1 MRLNILEACSKE
13 GGRLI
18 SEGNLKL
25 HCQKVKDTKSGGFD
39 CLCNCHDDHN
49 PSFHW
54 EIKKVGWVGHCKT
67 CGAKGADFAKKAGIK
82 VSELFADAIDT
93 NRASPGEQ
101 YVRKKYN
108 RHTLYDYFSFVDGS
122 YDHTKIRYYPEWAN
136 GDKKFANGYWG
147 NDGRFNDYKGCLKD
161 RKPQTA
167 IFGNVALIK
176 QCIAEKKIVYYCE
189 GEKDVQT
196 MQRLGYPAFTQG
208 GCTAFNKELAP
219 LLKDIRLIILEDND
233 PQGQSGANK
242 LRNDLLPY
250 AETIKV
256 ITPCTDFVKADITD
270 FFNNHDKSDFEKLI
284 AENTAVTDTNVCSH
298 TTVKNSSVPKGTQ
311 LVRKLVEL
319 DAANK
324 FATNDKGS
332 AELFS
337 TVFKNVS
344 RYNPTQK
351 DWMFYNG
358 VKWIADTEGMK
369 AKRNA
374 KKLAD
379 AILSYA
385 VNVSGLDEKQRESYL
400 KYASR
405 LMNYRDRNTMVNDAK
420 DLNFFENTE
429 LDKDD
434 LILNLKNCVLDLS
447 GDTPKILE
455 HNADLLLSKCCNAS
469 YDPNAACEL
478 WEKTINE
485 IMEGSTEKIRYLQKI
500 LGLCLTGIT
509 AEEELY
515 FFYGASTRN
524 GKSTICETVLSILN
538 DYGATISPETLAV
551 KANKDSRTASPD
563 IAKLAGIRLV
573 IASEPPKKMIFDTS
587 LVKTLTG
594 RDRVTAG
601 FLHQNEFCFTPKF
614 KLLINTNYLPT
625 ITDQTVFKSGR
636 IRVVSFNK
644 HFGEHEQNKKLKDEL
659 RKEAN
664 GILNWMISGLYL
676 YRKEG
681 LEPPAAV
688 RDSTDE
694 YEIDSDKIGR
704 FISECLVKSDKN
716 TSAKDVYEKYSKWC
730 SDSGLGVDG
739 RNNFYIEL
747 KTRGLFGAS
756 GTVNGKTVRNIV
768 RGYVLA
774 NEEFMSVDENEPLPF
789 D

>member
-1 MRLNILEACSKE
+1 MTPQEEYRDTERYIRSRSKKVIPYKNGIRYCCLYHDDKAESAFLTLENEKVLHYCHVCGSIYHRCKKDAGLWTDYQSPQQTAKRVSKKQYWLEKYSQARYDLHNISTGEQTHTKYKIVDLDGKKQFPQGHYDGNNAWIDGLNGIDTSLSVFCNGHIKQLQQAIKE
-13 GGRLI
+13 GSLI
-18 SEGNLKL
+18 
-25 HCQKVKDTKSGGFD
+25 CYT
-39 CLCNCHDDHN
+39 
-49 PSFHW
+49 
-54 EIKKVGWVGHCKT
+54 
-67 CGAKGADFAKKAGIK
+67 
-82 VSELFADAIDT
+82 
-93 NRASPGEQ
+93 
-101 YVRKKYN
+101 
-108 RHTLYDYFSFVDGS
+108 
-122 YDHTKIRYYPEWAN
+122 
-136 GDKKFANGYWG
+136 
-147 NDGRFNDYKGCLKD
+147 
-161 RKPQTA
+161 
-167 IFGNVALIK
+167 
-176 QCIAEKKIVYYCE
+176 E
-189 GEKDVQT
+189 GEKDACT
-196 MQRLGYPAFTQG
+196 LWKYGYIAFTCGAVRTFKQ
-208 GCTAFNKELAP
+208 AILP
-219 LLKDIRLIILEDND
+219 YLKGADVIVFGDND
-233 PQGQSGANK
+233 NPGKADAGRIAGLINTVG
-242 LRNDLLPY
+242 R
-250 AETIKV
+250 ARV
-256 ITPCTDFVKADITD
+256 IIPPDVPEKGDITD
-270 FFNNHDKSDFEKLI
+270 YMSNHTKEDLQRLI
-284 AENTAVTDTNVCSH
+284 AENTAVTNI
-298 TTVKNSSVPKGTQ
+298 TTGGSVPARDSPVPKGTQ

-385 VNVSGLDEKQRESYL
+385 INVSGLDERRRESYL

-469 YDPNAACEL
+469 YDPHATCKL

-485 IMEGSTEKIRYLQKI
+485 IMEDNTEKIRYLQKI

-594 RDRVTAG
+594 RDRVTAR

-756 GTVNGKTVRNIV
+756 GTVNGKTVRNVV
-768 RGYVLA
+768 RGYIFA
-774 NEEFMSVDENEPLPF
+774 EENFMTVDENEPLPF

>member
-1 MRLNILEACSKE
+1 M
-13 GGRLI
+13 
-18 SEGNLKL
+18 
-25 HCQKVKDTKSGGFD
+25 TY
-39 CLCNCHDDHN
+39 
-49 PSFHW
+49 
-54 EIKKVGWVGHCKT
+54 
-67 CGAKGADFAKKAGIK
+67 
-82 VSELFADAIDT
+82 DAILTRFQIARRYEDKAQCVCPAHEDKQASLT
-93 NRASPGEQ
+93 ISRGRSSTILYCHAGCSYRDILSAVGLSAKDLYYDDSKPQSGSWRAYIEKREGRRIEAIYN
-101 YVRKKYN
+101 YVDYQTGNYLYTKLRLAGKKM
-108 RHTLYDYFSFVDGS
+108 LYGIL
-122 YDHTKIRYYPEWAN
+122 K
-136 GDKKFANGYWG
+136 
-147 NDGRFNDYKGCLKD
+147 DGRFRYGLDGHSRKELKGIYAPGGLEGLNK
-161 RKPQTA
+161 A
-167 IFGNVALIK
+167 
-176 QCIAEKKIVYYCE
+176 IAEGKLIFCVE
-189 GEKDVQT
+189 GEKDVDT
-196 MQRLGYPAFTQG
+196 LATRGYTAMTAG
-208 GCTAFNKELAP
+208 GVNDWQPEFAEVLCGAEV
-219 LLKDIRLIILEDND
+219 IILADND
-233 PQGQSGANK
+233 TPGKKLANGILADLQGIAKSARIVIPTPDIPKGDISDYFGAGHSN
-242 LRNDLLPY
+242 
-250 AETIKV
+250 E
-256 ITPCTDFVKADITD
+256 
-270 FFNNHDKSDFEKLI
+270 DFEKLI
-284 AENTAVTDTNVCSH
+284 QSAVGSPTSVTDST
-298 TTVKNSSVPKGTQ
+298 VPKGTP
-311 LVRKLVEL
+311 LIKKLVEL
-319 DAANK
+319 DAAK
-324 FATNDKGS
+324 RFATNDKGS

-351 DWMFYNG
+351 DWMYYNG
-358 VKWIADTEGMK
+358 IKWIADTEGMK

-385 VNVSGLDEKQRESYL
+385 VSVSELDEKQRENYL

-434 LILNLKNCVLDLS
+434 LLLNLKNCVLDLS
-447 GDTPKILE
+447 GDMPKVLE

-469 YDPNAACEL
+469 YDPQATCKL

-485 IMEGSTEKIRYLQKI
+485 IMEGNEEKIRYLQKI

-524 GKSTICETVLSILN
+524 GKSTICKTVLSILN

-563 IAKLAGIRLV
+563 IAKLAGTRLV

-594 RDRVTAG
+594 RDRVTAR

-716 TSAKDVYEKYSKWC
+716 TPAKDVYEKYSKWC
-730 SDSGLGVDG
+730 SDSGLGIDG

-756 GTVNGKTVRNIV
+756 GTVNGKTVRNVV
-768 RGYVLA
+768 RGYIFA
-774 NEEFMSVDENEPLPF
+774 DEDFMTVDENEPMPF

>member
-1 MRLNILEACSKE
+1 MQYDEILTYFQV
-13 GGRLI
+13 
-18 SEGNLKL
+18 
-25 HCQKVKDTKSGGFD
+25 QKRFGDRAQAR
-39 CLCNCHDDHN
+39 CPCHDDKQASLTITKGCRSALLHCHAGCN
-49 PSFHW
+49 F
-54 EIKKVGWVGHCKT
+54 EDIIQKVGL
-67 CGAKGADFAKKAGIK
+67 KKQDLYFEERPPGSSWRAYVEGREHKRIEAVYNY
-82 VSELFADAIDT
+82 VSLT
-93 NRASPGEQ
+93 SGE
-101 YVRKKYN
+101 YA
-108 RHTLYDYFSFVDGS
+108 F
-122 YDHTKIRYYPEWAN
+122 TKIRME
-136 GDKKFANGYWG
+136 DKRMIYGVLCN
-147 NDGRFNDYKGCLKD
+147 GRFTYGLNGRRRKDLKSIYGD
-161 RKPQTA
+161 LK
-167 IFGNVALIK
+167 ALNK
-176 QCIAEKKIVYYCE
+176 AIAEGKPVFIPE
-189 GEKDVQT
+189 GEKDVNT
-196 MQRLGYPAFTQG
+196 LIKRGYTALTYG
-208 GCTAFNKELAP
+208 GSGDWQSEFATLFKDAEVYILADNDEP
-219 LLKDIRLIILEDND
+219 GRKVANIIL
-233 PQGQSGANK
+233 S
-242 LRNDLLPY
+242 DLKGI
-250 AETIKV
+250 AKSARV
-256 ITPCTDFVKADITD
+256 IVPVPDIPKADISD
-270 FFNNHDKSDFEKLI
+270 YFVAGHSNGDFEKLI
-284 AENTAVTDTNVCSH
+284 RSTVTDTNVDSH
-298 TTVKNSSVPKGTQ
+298 ATVKNSSAPKGAP
-311 LVRKLVEL
+311 LVRKLMEL

-351 DWMFYNG
+351 DWMYYND

-447 GDTPKILE
+447 GDTPKISE

-469 YDPNAACEL
+469 YDPNATCEL

-485 IMEGSTEKIRYLQKI
+485 IMEGSAEKIKYLQKI

-594 RDRVTAG
+594 RDRVTAR

-644 HFGEHEQNKKLKDEL
+644 HFGEYEQNKKLKDEL

-664 GILNWMISGLYL
+664 GILNWMITGLYL

-681 LEPPAAV
+681 LEPPSAV

-694 YEIDSDKIGR
+694 YETDSDKIGR

-730 SDSGLGVDG
+730 SDSGLGIDG

-756 GTVNGKTVRNIV
+756 GTVNGKTVRNVV
-768 RGYVLA
+768 RGYIFA
-774 NEEFMSVDENEPLPF
+774 DEDFMTVDENESLPF

>member
-1 MRLNILEACSKE
+1 MQFDEILTHFQ
-13 GGRLI
+13 I
-18 SEGNLKL
+18 
-25 HCQKVKDTKSGGFD
+25 QKHYGDKAQAR
-39 CLCNCHDDHN
+39 CPCHDDKQASLTITKGRRSALLHCHAGCN
-49 PSFHW
+49 F
-54 EIKKVGWVGHCKT
+54 EDIIQKVGL
-67 CGAKGADFAKKAGIK
+67 KKQDLYFEERPPGSSWRAYVEGREHKRIEAVYNY
-82 VSELFADAIDT
+82 VSAI
-93 NRASPGEQ
+93 NGE
-101 YVRKKYN
+101 Y
-108 RHTLYDYFSFVDGS
+108 TF
-122 YDHTKIRYYPEWAN
+122 TKIRMQ
-136 GDKKFANGYWG
+136 DKRMIYGVLCN
-147 NDGRFNDYKGCLKD
+147 GRFTYGLGGRHRKDLKSVYGD
-161 RKPQTA
+161 LK
-167 IFGNVALIK
+167 ALNK
-176 QCIAEKKIVYYCE
+176 VIAEGKPIFIPE
-189 GEKDVQT
+189 GEKDADT
-196 MQRLGYPAFTQG
+196 LTKRGYTALTYG
-208 GCTAFNKELAP
+208 GSGDWQSEFATLFKGAEVYILA
-219 LLKDIRLIILEDND
+219 DND
-233 PQGQSGANK
+233 EPGRKVANTI
-242 LRNDLLPY
+242 LTDLKGI
-250 AETIKV
+250 AKSAKV
-256 ITPCTDFVKADITD
+256 IVPVPDISKADISD
-270 FFNNHDKSDFEKLI
+270 YFAAGHSNEDFEKLI
-284 AENTAVTDTNVCSH
+284 RSTVTDITVGSH

-311 LVRKLVEL
+311 LVRKLIEL

-485 IMEGSTEKIRYLQKI
+485 IMEGSAEKIRYLQKI

-594 RDRVTAG
+594 RDRVTAR

-688 RDSTDE
+688 RDS
-694 YEIDSDKIGR
+694 I
-704 FISECLVKSDKN
+704 
-716 TSAKDVYEKYSKWC
+716 
-730 SDSGLGVDG
+730 
-739 RNNFYIEL
+739 
-747 KTRGLFGAS
+747 
-756 GTVNGKTVRNIV
+756 
-768 RGYVLA
+768 
-774 NEEFMSVDENEPLPF
+774 
-789 D
+789 

>member
-1 MRLNILEACSKE
+1 MQFDEILTHFQ
-13 GGRLI
+13 I
-18 SEGNLKL
+18 
-25 HCQKVKDTKSGGFD
+25 QKHYGDKAQAR
-39 CLCNCHDDHN
+39 CPCHDDKQASLTITKGRRSALLHCHAGCN
-49 PSFHW
+49 F
-54 EIKKVGWVGHCKT
+54 EDIIQKVGL
-67 CGAKGADFAKKAGIK
+67 KKQDLYFEERPPGSSWRAYVEGREHKRIEAVYNY
-82 VSELFADAIDT
+82 VSAI
-93 NRASPGEQ
+93 NGE
-101 YVRKKYN
+101 Y
-108 RHTLYDYFSFVDGS
+108 TF
-122 YDHTKIRYYPEWAN
+122 TKIRMQ
-136 GDKKFANGYWG
+136 DKRMIYGVLCN
-147 NDGRFNDYKGCLKD
+147 GRFTYGLGGRHRKDLKSVYGD
-161 RKPQTA
+161 LK
-167 IFGNVALIK
+167 ALNK
-176 QCIAEKKIVYYCE
+176 VIAEGKPIFIPE
-189 GEKDVQT
+189 GEKDADT
-196 MQRLGYPAFTQG
+196 LTKRGYTALTYG
-208 GCTAFNKELAP
+208 GSGDWQSEFATLFKGAEVYILA
-219 LLKDIRLIILEDND
+219 DND
-233 PQGQSGANK
+233 EPGRKVANTI
-242 LRNDLLPY
+242 LTDLKGI
-250 AETIKV
+250 AKSAKV
-256 ITPCTDFVKADITD
+256 IVPVPDISKADISD
-270 FFNNHDKSDFEKLI
+270 YFAAGHSNEDFEKLI
-284 AENTAVTDTNVCSH
+284 RSTVTDITVGSH

-311 LVRKLVEL
+311 LVRKLIEL

-485 IMEGSTEKIRYLQKI
+485 IMEGSAEKIRYLQKI

-594 RDRVTAG
+594 RDRVTAR

-716 TSAKDVYEKYSKWC
+716 ISAKDVYEKYSKWC

-768 RGYVLA
+768 RGYTFA
-774 NEEFMSVDENEPLPF
+774 DEDFMTVDENEPIPF

>member
-1 MRLNILEACSKE
+1 MKSKE
-13 GGRLI
+13 DVLQLI
-18 SEGNLKL
+18 LDHFKVTRIVNGIAYCICSGHKDEKPSL
-25 HCQKVKDTKSGGFD
+25 HISM
-39 CLCNCHDDHN
+39 
-49 PSFHW
+49 
-54 EIKKVGWVGHCKT
+54 
-67 CGAKGADFAKKAGIK
+67 
-82 VSELFADAIDT
+82 
-93 NRASPGEQ
+93 
-101 YVRKKYN
+101 
-108 RHTLYDYFSFVDGS
+108 
-122 YDHTKIRYYPEWAN
+122 
-136 GDKKFANGYWG
+136 GDKKIILDCKAGCDYREILAVVGLKPEQLYYDYYNRPEHTKRVSKKQYWLEKYSQCRYDYQDISTG
-147 NDGRFNDYKGCLKD
+147 EYTHTKYRILDRDGRKQFPQGHYDNDVWIDGLQGVDTSLSVFCNGHIKRLQQAIQKGTL
-161 RKPQTA
+161 
-167 IFGNVALIK
+167 IF
-176 QCIAEKKIVYYCE
+176 YTE
-189 GEKDVQT
+189 GEKDCLT
-196 MQRLGYPAFTQG
+196 LWKYGYIAFTCGAVRTFKQ
-208 GCTAFNKELAP
+208 TIVPYLESAN
-219 LLKDIRLIILEDND
+219 LIVFGDND
-233 PQGQSGANK
+233 DPGRADANRIAG
-242 LRNDLLPY
+242 LINTVGR
-250 AETIKV
+250 ARV
-256 ITPCTDFVKADITD
+256 IIPPEVPEKGDITD
-270 FFNNHDKSDFEKLI
+270 YMSNHSKEDLQKLI
-284 AENTAVTDTNVCSH
+284 AENTAITDNESNPAPVMT
-298 TTVKNSSVPKGTQ
+298 VPKGTQ

-469 YDPNAACEL
+469 YDPHATCKL

-485 IMEGSTEKIRYLQKI
+485 IMEDNTEKIRYLQKI

-594 RDRVTAG
+594 RDRVTAR

-756 GTVNGKTVRNIV
+756 GTVNGKTVRNVV
-768 RGYVLA
+768 RGYVFA
-774 NEEFMSVDENEPLPF
+774 EEDFMTVDENEPLPF